1 MSSIIKA
8 FSNGYNR
15 MVEKSWDHIYILI
28 DIHGTVFKPSYHNKE
43 TYDFYKF
50 AKETLQELSKYDFFK
65 LIMWTSSNKDTI
77 NDFIRVFN
85 ENDIHFDYVNEN
97 PEIHALSSDPKSS
110 DFSDKFYFNVGID
123 DKFGFDPEEDWI
135 DLYDFITRN
144 FH

>member
-1 MSSIIKA
+1 
-8 FSNGYNR
+8 

-28 DIHGTVFKPSYHNKE
+28 DIHGTVFKPCYHNKE

-50 AKETLQELSKYDFFK
+50 AKQTLQELSKNDFFK

-110 DFSDKFYFNVGID
+110 DFSDKFYF
-123 DKFGFDPEEDWI
+123 DK
-135 DLYDFITRN
+135 LYACLDNLNCEKSKIVELKSLLDTIVENQNEILKFL
-144 FH
+144 